1 MVRQGGGKAQQIAL
15 ADAHN
20 VALLSLVIRFSVS
33 SQRGWIMEIKYFSDT
48 DTLLINFA
56 KKDIVKT
63 RDINENTLIEIEE
76 QGNLIS
82 ITIEHATQQMDIE
95 NFS

>member
-1 MVRQGGGKAQQIAL
+1 
-15 ADAHN
+15 
-20 VALLSLVIRFSVS
+20 
-33 SQRGWIMEIKYFSDT
+33 MEIKYFSDT

-63 RDINENTLIEIEE
+63 RDINENTLIELEE

>member
-1 MVRQGGGKAQQIAL
+1 
-15 ADAHN
+15 
-20 VALLSLVIRFSVS
+20 
-33 SQRGWIMEIKYFSDT
+33 MEIKYFSDT

-56 KKDIVKT
+56 NQEIVET
-63 RDINENTLIEIEE
+63 RDINENILIELDE

-95 NFS
+95 NLSYQKIVNEVYG

>member
-1 MVRQGGGKAQQIAL
+1 
-15 ADAHN
+15 
-20 VALLSLVIRFSVS
+20 
-33 SQRGWIMEIKYFSDT
+33 MEIKYFSDT

-63 RDINENTLIEIEE
+63 RDINENTLIELDE
-76 QGNLIS
+76 QGDLLI

-95 NFS
+95 NFSYQKIVNELHG